1 MLCLKNDFFTIFS
14 KKKIL
19 CVFLLCNILPYSLI
33 DICTKF
39 EEIPI
44 NRSDF
49 MKENKNQN
57 GRQKVSDPNIKMVI
71 SHDPFRIG
79 S

>member
-1 MLCLKNDFFTIFS
+1 MIFLLYFPNRKLYGFFS
-14 KKKIL
+14 
-19 CVFLLCNILPYSLI
+19 LCNILPYSLI

-49 MKENKNQN
+49 MKENKNQK

-71 SHDPFRIG
+71 FYDPFEIG